1 MIKNIYEPEYVKQLF
16 NQMSGSYE
24 RVNYITSFGFSIRWR
39 RQFLNKLGSSDQ
51 NLNVIDIMSGL
62 GENWVHL
69 KNNFQNAN
77 FSVLDFSEQMI
88 IKSTPKAQKVFG
100 DKVQIICANVLQN
113 NLPANHYD
121 FVSCAFG
128 LKTFNEE
135 QFNMLAKELNRIL
148 KPGGTFTFVEVSKP
162 GNKLLSSLYGFYV
175 GKIIPVFGKIFLG
188 NPQDYKML
196 WIYTNHFKNSKRIK
210 HIFENNGLKVEYS
223 DYFFGCASGI
233 QGTK

>member
-100 DKVQIICANVLQN
+100 DKVQIICENVLQN
-113 NLPANHYD
+113 NLPTNHYD

-148 KPGGTFTFVEVSKP
+148 KPDGKFTFVEVSKP
-162 GNKLLSSLYGFYV
+162 GNKLLSLLYGFYV

-188 NPQDYKML
+188 NPQDYKMS
-196 WIYTNHFKNSKRIK
+196 WIYTNNFKNSKRIK
-210 HIFENNGLKVEYS
+210 HIFENNGLKVGYS
-223 DYFFGCASGI
+223 DYFFWMCLWNSRN
-233 QGTK
+233 